1 MLMTVLAVLPPVCLT
16 ALLSVADLQQSSFVT
31 S

>member
-1 MLMTVLAVLPPVCLT
+1 MLMTVLAVLPPVWLT
-16 ALLSVADLQQSSFVT
+16 ALLSVADIQQSNFVA